1 MANVLQFPDKAPKEQ
16 RVRNELKEMA
26 GNLETCYA
34 AMDET
39 IKAIGE
45 MEAQLKLLEED
56 YNRKLL
62 QLVEEVGIEGVNI
75 EEFEYATCIGV
86 GAGSREFTLTL
97 ESGETF
103 TFKFESED
111 FNE

>member
-1 MANVLQFPDKAPKEQ
+1 MSNILKFPDKAPNEQ
-16 RVRNELKEMA
+16 RVRNELREMA
-26 GNLETCYA
+26 GNLETCYG
-34 AMDET
+34 AMDEA
-39 IKAIGE
+39 IKALGD
-45 MEAQLKLLEED
+45 MESQLKLLEEE

-62 QLVEEVGIEGVNI
+62 QLIEEVGIEGVDV
-75 EEFEYATCIGV
+75 EDFQHATCIGV

-103 TFKFESED
+103 TFKFEGPE